1 MPYILKQST
10 ASQEVVLGP
19 FLDDTDGKTAETG
32 LTIANTDILLHKTGG
47 TTLSAKNSG
56 GATHISNGLYYAVL
70 DATDTDTLGPLVIY
84 CHVSGALPVRL
95 ECDVLAANVFDA
107 RYGTDKLQV
116 DTVEISGD
124 STAADNLEAA
134 CDGGSYNVG
143 GGAVVA
149 ASVTGAV
156 GSVTGAVGSVTGN
169 VGGNVAGS
177 VASVTAGVTL
187 ADDAITAAKFDET
200 TAFPVKYA
208 DTGATLIA
216 RVGAQMDLVNAPNAT
231 AIAAIKT
238 AMEAAGGHL
247 ALILADTGELQTDWA
262 NGGRL
267 DLLID
272 AIKAITDQINFT
284 GTDVNANASVALTE
298 GDIASI
304 ASGVAAAIKL
314 TTGWTA
320 GGTLTYAEVVKIIA
334 AAVAGK
340 VIDKAGV
347 AGTVQHLD
355 VEDKTTAIFENIPS
369 NTTSPYRDPTIL

>member
-1 MPYILKQST
+1 VPNEALAT
-10 ASQEVVLGP
+10 GASSVVIQL
-19 FLDDTDGKTAETG
+19 TG
-32 LTIANTDILLHKTGG
+32 VEDCVFTPLRIE
-47 TTLSAKNSG
+47 
-56 GATHISNGLYYAVL
+56 LY
-70 DATDTDTLGPLVIY
+70 T
-84 CHVSGALPVRL
+84 
-95 ECDVLAANVFDA
+95 EFDA
-107 RYGTDKLQV
+107 NIVK
-116 DTVEISGD
+116 ISGD

-247 ALILADTGELQTDWA
+247 ASILADTAELQTDWA

-355 VEDKTTAIFENIPS
+355 VEDATTAIFENIPS

>member
-47 TTLSAKNSG
+47 TTLPAKNSG

-124 STAADNLEAA
+124 ST
-134 CDGGSYNVG
+134 
-143 GGAVVA
+143 
-149 ASVTGAV
+149 
-156 GSVTGAVGSVTGN
+156 
-169 VGGNVAGS
+169 
-177 VASVTAGVTL
+177 
-187 ADDAITAAKFDET
+187 
-200 TAFPVKYA
+200 
-208 DTGATLIA
+208 
-216 RVGAQMDLVNAPNAT
+216 
-231 AIAAIKT
+231 
-238 AMEAAGGHL
+238 
-247 ALILADTGELQTDWA
+247 
-262 NGGRL
+262 
-267 DLLID
+267 
-272 AIKAITDQINFT
+272 
-284 GTDVNANASVALTE
+284 
-298 GDIASI
+298 DIASI

-355 VEDKTTAIFENIPS
+355 VEDKTTPIFENIPS